1 MSEKIRP
8 SHIERE
14 ACVYIRQSS
23 MQQVRTHR
31 EGQRRQYDLQARAQS
46 LGFHRVAVID
56 EDLGRSGTGSVER
69 PGFGRLLTAVCSGRV
84 GAVLALEASRLARNN
99 RDWHH
104 LIDLCAM
111 AGTLV
116 IDHDGIYDPSLLN
129 DRLLL
134 GLKGTMSEFEI
145 SLLRQ
150 RALEAHREKVRRGL
164 VLTQVPVGYV
174 RTEDEGIEKTPDRQ
188 IQEAV
193 AGIFRKF
200 RELGSV
206 RQVLLWYRDEKLL
219 LPALSRE
226 SGNRKAV
233 WIDPVYP
240 RVFGI
245 LKNPTYAGVFVWGR
259 KHTRTA
265 IVDGRARKT
274 RGHARPLEQWEVTIP
289 DHHEGYITWEEFM
302 RNQQQIRANAGWNA
316 RMGEPQGAARKGPA
330 LLAGLLRCA
339 RCGRALQVTYTMSKQ
354 HGALPRYWCAGDRGR
369 QMVRSCI
376 TFAGTRVD
384 QSVAVEVL
392 EALRPLGIQAALD
405 AIDHSQ
411 NQTDEKRRSMELA
424 LQKARYEAS
433 RIERQYQAAEPEN
446 RLVAAELEKRWNNA
460 LSHVTEMERRLEEAS
475 ALAPLLTAEQRQQL
489 LALGDDLEQLWD
501 HPRSPVTLK
510 KRLLR
515 TVLQEVIAD
524 TTDDPPTVRLKLHW
538 AGGSHTE
545 LTVRKNR
552 TGYHNHINSEEVTEL
567 IRELA
572 LVCEDTS
579 IVSILNRLGYR
590 TGNGNTWT
598 EKRVQHV
605 RHTNGY
611 PACPPPDQRLWIT
624 MQQAADALRVSDMV
638 VRRLIAQKTLPAKQ
652 IVKFAPW
659 TIERSHLD
667 LPAVRKAIRIVHT
680 GRRSPLIA
688 PNNAQTRMFTDSSE
702 V

>member
-8 SHIERE
+8 IHTERG
-14 ACVYIRQSS
+14 ACVYVRQSS
-23 MQQVRTHR
+23 MQQVRTR
-31 EGQRRQYDLQARAQS
+31 LEGQRRQYDLRERAQL
-46 LGFHRVAVID
+46 LGFQRVTLID
-56 EDLGRSGTGSVER
+56 EDQGRTGTGAVER
-69 PGFGRLLTAVCSGRV
+69 PGFGRLLTAVCSGTV

-116 IDHDGIYDPSLLN
+116 IDHDGVYDPSLLN

-150 RALEAHREKVRRGL
+150 RAMEAHRQKVQRGM
-164 VLTQVPVGYV
+164 VLTQVPVGYI
-174 RTEDEGIEKTPDRQ
+174 RTEDEGMEKTPDRQ
-188 IQEAV
+188 VQEAV
-193 AGIFRKF
+193 AGVFRKF

-226 SGNRKAV
+226 SGNRKMI
-233 WIDPVYP
+233 WIEPIYS
-240 RVFGI
+240 RIFGM

-259 KHTRTA
+259 NHTRTA
-265 IVDGRARKT
+265 IVEGRARKT
-274 RGHARPLEQWEVTIP
+274 RGHARPQDQWEVVIP
-289 DHHEGYITWEEFM
+289 EHHDGYITWDEYM

-316 RMGEPQGAARKGPA
+316 RMGQLQGAARSGPA

-339 RCGRALQVTYTMSKQ
+339 RCGRALQVTYSNSKQ
-354 HGALPRYWCAGDRGR
+354 HGPLPRYWCSGDRSH
-369 QMVRSCI
+369 QLVRSCV

-384 QSVAVEVL
+384 QEIAAEVL
-392 EALRPLGIQAALD
+392 QALRPVGIQAAFD
-405 AIDHSQ
+405 ALERSQ
-411 NQTDEKRRSMELA
+411 SQTDEKRSSLELA
-424 LQKARYEAS
+424 LQKARYEAA
-433 RIERQYQAAEPEN
+433 RIERQYQATEPEN

-460 LSHVTEMERRLEEAS
+460 LSHVREMEQRVEEAS
-475 ALAPLLTAEQRQQL
+475 VADPSISPQQREQL

-501 HPRSPVTLK
+501 HPDVSATLK
-510 KRLLR
+510 KRILR

-524 TTDDPPTVRLKLHW
+524 TTDDPPEVHLKLHW
-538 AGGSHTE
+538 VGGCHTE
-545 LTVRKNR
+545 LTVRKNKV
-552 TGYHNHINSEEVTEL
+552 GYHNHINSEEVTEL

-572 LVCEDTS
+572 LVCEDS
-579 IVSILNRLGYR
+579 AIVSILNRLGYR
-590 TGNGNTWT
+590 TGNNNTWT

-605 RHTNGY
+605 RHSKGY
-611 PACPPPDQRLWIT
+611 PACPPPEQRRWIT
-624 MQQAADALRVSDMV
+624 MQQAAATLSVSDAV
-638 VRRLIAQKTLPAKQ
+638 VRRLVMRKTLPAKQ

-659 TIERSHLD
+659 MIERAHLE
-667 LPAVRKAIRIVHT
+667 LPAVHRAVRLVHT
-680 GRRSPLIA
+680 GKRSPSLTTSI
-688 PNNAQTRMFTDSSE
+688 AQTPMFTDASE